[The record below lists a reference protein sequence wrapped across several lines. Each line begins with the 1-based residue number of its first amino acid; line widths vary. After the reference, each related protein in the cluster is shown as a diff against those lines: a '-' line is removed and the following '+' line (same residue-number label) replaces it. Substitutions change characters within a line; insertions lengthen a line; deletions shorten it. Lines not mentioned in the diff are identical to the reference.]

1 MELTDKEKQE
11 FRKFRMLLLAYDEP
25 GEWKTTIPY
34 DYNYSYENP
43 IEWENADTYLFHKK
57 EKIEIPPFVESYFY
71 RNVKGIESENVIS
84 NTVPDNSKD
93 RGEIIFT
100 IDTQTNELK
109 FDINHYT
116 LKEDVKVYETTIQDI
131 LKNYVYEPEQY
142 RSEIMGLSNKNNI
155 VEVNFEGARGY
166 GDYSQLYYDL
176 RLVNNLV
183 DGVLDKFDVKAWDEE
198 DGGNGSV
205 KINYGK
211 DKITLNITL
220 YFEDEVIVNYKKYK
234 I

>member
-11 FRKFRMLLLAYDEP
+11 FRKFKMLLLAYDDP
-25 GEWKTTIPY
+25 GEWYASIPY
-34 DYNYSYENP
+34 DYYYDSENP
-43 IEWENADTYLFHKK
+43 IEWDNADTYFYHKK

-84 NTVPDNSKD
+84 NTVPENSKE

-109 FDINHYT
+109 FDINHFT
-116 LKEDVKVYETTIQDI
+116 LKEDMNVYETTIRSI
-131 LKNYVYEPEQY
+131 LENYVYKPEEY

-155 VEVNFEGARGY
+155 DEVNFDGAQGY
-166 GDYSQLYYDL
+166 GDYSQLYYDS

-183 DGVLDKFDVKAWDEE
+183 DGVLDKFDVKDWDEE
-198 DGGNGSV
+198 YGGNGSV
-205 KINYGK
+205 KIDYGK
-211 DKITLNITL
+211 DKITLNITEYL
-220 YFEDEVIVNYKKYK
+220 EYEVIVNYKKYK

>member
-11 FRKFRMLLLAYDEP
+11 FRKFKMLLLAYDDP
-25 GEWKTTIPY
+25 GEWYASIPY
-34 DYNYSYENP
+34 DYYYDSENP
-43 IEWENADTYLFHKK
+43 IEWDNADTYFYHKK

-84 NTVPDNSKD
+84 NTVPENSKE

-109 FDINHYT
+109 FDINHFT
-116 LKEDVKVYETTIQDI
+116 LKEDMNVYETTIRSI
-131 LKNYVYEPEQY
+131 LENYVYKPEEY

-155 VEVNFEGARGY
+155 DEVNFDGAQGY
-166 GDYSQLYYDL
+166 GDYSQLYYDS

-183 DGVLDKFDVKAWDEE
+183 DGVLDKFDVKDWDEE
-198 DGGNGSV
+198 YGGNGSV
-205 KINYGK
+205 KIDYGK
-211 DKITLNITL
+211 DKITLNITEYL
-220 YFEDEVIVNYKKYK
+220 EYEVIVNYKKYK
-234 I
+234 F

>member
-25 GEWKTTIPY
+25 GEWYASIPY
-34 DYNYSYENP
+34 DYYYDSENP
-43 IEWENADTYLFHKK
+43 IEWDNADTYFYHKK

-71 RNVKGIESENVIS
+71 RIVKVIESENVIS
-84 NTVPDNSKD
+84 NTVPENSKE

-109 FDINHYT
+109 FDINHFT
-116 LKEDVKVYETTIQDI
+116 LKEDMNVYETTIQNI
-131 LKNYVYEPEQY
+131 LENYVYKPEEY

-155 VEVNFEGARGY
+155 DEVNFDGAQGY
-166 GDYSQLYYDL
+166 GDYSQLYYDS

-183 DGVLDKFDVKAWDEE
+183 DGVLDKFDVKDWDEE
-198 DGGNGSV
+198 YGGNGSV
-205 KINYGK
+205 KIDYGK
-211 DKITLNITL
+211 DKITLNITEYL
-220 YFEDEVIVNYKKYK
+220 EDEVIVNYKKYK

>member
-11 FRKFRMLLLAYDEP
+11 FRKFKMLLLAYDDP
-25 GEWKTTIPY
+25 GEWYASIPY
-34 DYNYSYENP
+34 DYYYDSENP
-43 IEWENADTYLFHKK
+43 IEWDNADTYLFHKK

-84 NTVPDNSKD
+84 NTVPENSKE

-109 FDINHYT
+109 FDINHFT
-116 LKEDVKVYETTIQDI
+116 LKEDMNVYETTIQSI
-131 LKNYVYEPEQY
+131 LENYVYKPEQY
-142 RSEIMGLSNKNNI
+142 RSEIMGLSNKKNI
-155 VEVNFEGARGY
+155 DEVNFDGAQGY
-166 GDYSQLYYDL
+166 GDYDQLYESS

-183 DGVLDKFDVKAWDEE
+183 DGVLDKFDVKDWDEE

-205 KINYGK
+205 KIDYGK
-211 DKITLNITL
+211 DKITLNITEYL
-220 YFEDEVIVNYKKYK
+220 EDEVIVNYKKYK